1 MSDPKPSLEQLEMHE
16 DFVRRHI
23 GPDEQSLQQMLAAL
37 NLSSLDD
44 LVNKTVPA
52 AILSKRPRDLAP
64 ARGERATG
72 TYLRHMRHRNQVFT
86 SMIGCG

>member
-1 MSDPKPSLEQLEMHE
+1 MSNPKPSLEQLEMHE

-52 AILSKRPRDLAP
+52 SILSKRPLDLAP
-64 ARGERATG
+64 ARGERAFAYRPG
-72 TYLRHMRHRNQVFT
+72 ILRNSST
-86 SMIGCG
+86 CGDSETCP

>member
-52 AILSKRPRDLAP
+52 SIRSPRPSPRQPPDIIPQCLELLVGRP
-64 ARGERATG
+64 PT
-72 TYLRHMRHRNQVFT
+72 NFFVSQ
-86 SMIGCG
+86 